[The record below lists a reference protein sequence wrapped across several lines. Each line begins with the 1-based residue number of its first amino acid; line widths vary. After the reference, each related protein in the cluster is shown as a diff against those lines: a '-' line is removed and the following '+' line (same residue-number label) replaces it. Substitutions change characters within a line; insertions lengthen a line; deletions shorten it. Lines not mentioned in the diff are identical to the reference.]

1 MKDLKRQTLKT
12 LCIRMSTN
20 LHKKLK
26 EVAFYNEVSLN
37 HLVIDILSKT
47 NLNEL
52 LEKGKKEFERV

>member
-1 MKDLKRQTLKT
+1 
-12 LCIRMSTN
+12 MSTN